1 MTAKWKRTNDNK
13 TELNILGLN
22 WKKRTATRRKETKRK
37 KKNEIDVRKLKREKD
52 GKKEKEEK
60 DENNYVGK
68 MGREK
73 AVTISIMKNYEDEI
87 FVK

>member
-1 MTAKWKRTNDNK
+1 M
-13 TELNILGLN
+13 
-22 WKKRTATRRKETKRK
+22 
-37 KKNEIDVRKLKREKD
+37 KREKD